1 MPSKSAVAAAKAKRA
16 AKPAP
21 VPAATEPTSD
31 LEGGSASDT
40 GSAEGSGE
48 SDLEDDNEQADGS
61 DDDGEDDDAQEDGDS
76 SVAGSEN
83 QDSEEA
89 AEADDNGDA
98 SEGEGEGDKDED
110 EDEDG
115 AEDGSDEDDGGDA
128 EDDEPAAKKTFR
140 ELGVHSQLC
149 EACEKMGFKYA
160 TPIQSK
166 AIPEALTGR
175 DVIGLAQT
183 GSGKTAA
190 FSIPI
195 LQALWD
201 NPKPLFAC
209 VLAPTRELAYQI
221 TQQIEALGSTIGA
234 RCATI
239 VGGMDMMSQAIALS
253 KRPHVV
259 VATPGRLQDHLENTK
274 GFSLRNLQYLVMDEA
289 DRLLDMDFGPVIDKL
304 LQAIPRE
311 RRTML
316 FSATMTTKVAKLQ
329 RASLKN
335 PVRVEVDT
343 KYTTVSTLK
352 QYYLF
357 MPFAHKDTYLVHLA
371 NEQAG
376 QSVIVFTRTVHDAQ
390 RLSILLRLLGFP
402 AIPLHGQLSQ
412 SARLGALSKFKSGGR
427 SILIATDVA
436 SRGLDIP
443 AVDLVVNYDIPTH
456 SKDYIHRV
464 GRTAR
469 AGRSGRSVTLVT
481 QYDVELLQ
489 RIEAVTGEKMQE
501 FPGGSD
507 KEAVMLLSER
517 VSEAQRAAVRELK
530 EKGLGGNR
538 AAGKKKRRRGETDDD
553 AMDRDDDEVQAGMPR
568 GGGGGR
574 GRGGGRGGRGG
585 GRGGSKRGRR

>member
-1 MPSKSAVAAAKAKRA
+1 MPIPHPETDAHHTRIDTTMAAKAAAAKAKRSVKA
-16 AKPAP
+16 AP
-21 VPAATEPTSD
+21 VPVEPALHSEAASSA
-31 LEGGSASDT
+31 GGNASDSESE
-40 GSAEGSGE
+40 GAESQGDGDEDQQEQSE
-48 SDLEDDNEQADGS
+48 SEADNSEAEDAAAASNS
-61 DDDGEDDDAQEDGDS
+61 DDDGDSDSQDDSKDDAGSGSEDDQH
-76 SVAGSEN
+76 
-83 QDSEEA
+83 
-89 AEADDNGDA
+89 
-98 SEGEGEGDKDED
+98 EGEDNNNAD
-110 EDEDG
+110 
-115 AEDGSDEDDGGDA
+115 SD
-128 EDDEPAAKKTFR
+128 AKKTFR

-149 EACEKMGFKYA
+149 DACEKMGFKFA
-160 TPIQSK
+160 TPIQAN
-166 AIPEALTGR
+166 AIPEAISGR

-538 AAGKKKRRRGETDDD
+538 AAGKKRRRRDEDDND

-568 GGGGGR
+568 GGF
-574 GRGGGRGGRGG
+574 
-585 GRGGSKRGRR
+585 GGSKGKAKAKKGRR

>member
-1 MPSKSAVAAAKAKRA
+1 MPPNKSKPQMKSPIAKATKSAPP
-16 AKPAP
+16 PA
-21 VPAATEPTSD
+21 SD
-31 LEGGSASDT
+31 SASESEPESSSSS
-40 GSAEGSGE
+40 SASQHEGRSSQQGEGPDESGDE
-48 SDLEDDNEQADGS
+48 SRSESEEGQGEKDSDNDRDNKEDD
-61 DDDGEDDDAQEDGDS
+61 EDDD
-76 SVAGSEN
+76 
-83 QDSEEA
+83 
-89 AEADDNGDA
+89 
-98 SEGEGEGDKDED
+98 ED
-110 EDEDG
+110 E
-115 AEDGSDEDDGGDA
+115 SRLTSGGV
-128 EDDEPAAKKTFR
+128 KTSKTTF
-140 ELGVHSQLC
+140 EALGVHPSIC
-149 EACEKMGFKYA
+149 EACHNMGFKA
-160 TPIQSK
+160 PTPIQAQ
-166 AIPEALTGR
+166 AIPEAIAGR

-221 TQQIEALGSTIGA
+221 SQQIEALGSTIGA

-253 KRPHVV
+253 KKPHVV

-274 GFSLRNLQYLVMDEA
+274 GFSLRGLQYLVMDEA

-304 LQAIPRE
+304 LLAIPRD

-335 PVRVEVDT
+335 PVRVEVDS
-343 KYTTVSTLK
+343 KYTTVKTLK
-352 QYYLF
+352 QHYLF

-376 QSVIVFTRTVHDAQ
+376 QSILVFTRTVHDAQ
-390 RLSILLRLLGFP
+390 RISIMLRLLGFG

-412 SARLGALSKFKSGGR
+412 SARLGALQKFRSGGR

-443 AVDLVVNYDIPTH
+443 AVDLVVNFDIPTH

-489 RIEAVTGEKMQE
+489 RIEAVIGEKMTE
-501 FPGGSD
+501 FPGGND
-507 KEAVMLLSER
+507 KEAIMLLSER
-517 VSEAQRAAVRELK
+517 VGEAQRAAVRELK
-530 EKGLGGNR
+530 ENGLGG
-538 AAGKKKRRRGETDDD
+538 AGGAGRRKRRRDERDGDD
-553 AMDRDDDEVQAGMPR
+553 MDRDDDVVQAGIPSAS
-568 GGGGGR
+568 
-574 GRGGGRGGRGG
+574 GGGRGGKRGG
-585 GRGGSKRGRR
+585 GGKGARRR